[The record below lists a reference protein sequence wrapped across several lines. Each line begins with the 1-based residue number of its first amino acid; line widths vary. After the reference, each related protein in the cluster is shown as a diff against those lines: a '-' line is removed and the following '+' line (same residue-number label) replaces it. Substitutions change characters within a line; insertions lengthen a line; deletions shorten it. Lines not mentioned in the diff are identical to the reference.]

1 MGAQQRIL
9 FQQQTTAG
17 LAEMTPRP
25 TCKETRQ
32 LFVQLDMI
40 FVLHEGSASLGPFEQ
55 LAGRNL
61 VPLVV
66 VKVAEFLGAV
76 GRTGV
81 ELPSVVTTTA
91 VATAA
96 GVLEQQGGA
105 VRAAI
110 GWQEICVGTNV
121 PDPDPPDPDPHV
133 FGPPGSGS
141 TS

>member
-1 MGAQQRIL
+1 
-9 FQQQTTAG
+9 
-17 LAEMTPRP
+17 MTLRP

-32 LFVQLDMI
+32 LFIQLDMI
-40 FVLHEGSASLGPFEQ
+40 FVLHEGSAGLGPFEQ
-55 LAGRNL
+55 LTGRNL
-61 VPLVV
+61 VPLVE
-66 VKVAEFLGAV
+66 VKIAEFLGAV

-81 ELPSVVTTTA
+81 ELPRVVTTAT

-96 GVLEQQGGA
+96 GVLEQQGGT

-110 GWQEICVGTNV
+110 GWQEICVGTSV
-121 PDPDPPDPDPHV
+121 LDPDPPDPHV

>member
-9 FQQQTTAG
+9 FQQQTRAD

-25 TCKETRQ
+25 TCQEICQ

-40 FVLHEGSASLGPFEQ
+40 FVLHEGSAGLGPFEQ

-81 ELPSVVTTTA
+81 ELPRVVTTA
-91 VATAA
+91 AAAANAA

-110 GWQEICVGTNV
+110 GWQEIYVGTSV
-121 PDPDPPDPDPHV
+121 LDPDPPDPQV
-133 FGPPGSGS
+133 FGSPGSGS

>member
-9 FQQQTTAG
+9 SQQQTTAG

-25 TCKETRQ
+25 TCQEICQ
-32 LFVQLDMI
+32 LFIQLDMI
-40 FVLHEGSASLGPFEQ
+40 FLLHEGSPGLGPFEQ

-61 VPLVV
+61 IPFVV
-66 VKVAEFLGAV
+66 VKIAELLGAV

-91 VATAA
+91 AAATAA

-105 VRAAI
+105 MRAAI
-110 GWQEICVGTNV
+110 EW
-121 PDPDPPDPDPHV
+121 
-133 FGPPGSGS
+133 
-141 TS
+141 

>member
-9 FQQQTTAG
+9 SQQQTTAG
-17 LAEMTPRP
+17 LAEMAPRP
-25 TCKETRQ
+25 TCKEICQ
-32 LFVQLDMI
+32 LFIQLDVI
-40 FVLHEGSASLGPFEQ
+40 FVLQEDSPGLVPFEQ

-66 VKVAEFLGAV
+66 VKIAELLGAV

-81 ELPSVVTTTA
+81 ELPRVVTTA
-91 VATAA
+91 AAATAA
-96 GVLEQQGGA
+96 GVLEQQGGT
-105 VRAAI
+105 VRAAV

-121 PDPDPPDPDPHV
+121 PDPDPPDTHV

>member
-1 MGAQQRIL
+1 MGVQQRIL
-9 FQQQTTAG
+9 SQQQTRAG

-25 TCKETRQ
+25 TCQEICQ

-40 FVLHEGSASLGPFEQ
+40 FVLQKGSAGLAPFEQ

-66 VKVAEFLGAV
+66 VKIAELLGAI

-81 ELPSVVTTTA
+81 ELPRVVTTTA

-96 GVLEQQGGA
+96 GVLEQQAGA
-105 VRAAI
+105 VRAAK
-110 GWQEICVGTNV
+110 GWQENWCLTHADNQRC
-121 PDPDPPDPDPHV
+121 
-133 FGPPGSGS
+133 GSGFES
-141 TS
+141 VYTVQYFWK

>member
-9 FQQQTTAG
+9 FQQQTAAG

-25 TCKETRQ
+25 TCQEICQ
-32 LFVQLDMI
+32 LFVQLNMI
-40 FVLHEGSASLGPFEQ
+40 FVLHEGSAGLGPFEQ
-55 LAGRNL
+55 LAGRNP

-66 VKVAEFLGAV
+66 VKVAEFLRAV

-81 ELPSVVTTTA
+81 ELPRVVTTTA

-96 GVLEQQGGA
+96 GVLEQQGGT

-110 GWQEICVGTNV
+110 GWQETCVGTWKHADNQRC
-121 PDPDPPDPDPHV
+121 
-133 FGPPGSGS
+133 GSGFQS
-141 TS
+141 VYSIYGNR

>member
-9 FQQQTTAG
+9 FQQQTAAG

-25 TCKETRQ
+25 TCNEICQ
-32 LFVQLDMI
+32 LFIQLDMI
-40 FVLHEGSASLGPFEQ
+40 FILHEGSTGLGPFEQ

-61 VPLVV
+61 VPPVV

-81 ELPSVVTTTA
+81 ELPRVVTTTA

-105 VRAAI
+105 VRAARMARNLCWNQCS
-110 GWQEICVGTNV
+110 GS
-121 PDPDPPDPDPHV
+121 
-133 FGPPGSGS
+133 GSGS
-141 TS
+141 TGSTCFWASWIRIH

>member
-1 MGAQQRIL
+1 MGTLQRIL
-9 FQQQTTAG
+9 SQQQTTAG

-25 TCKETRQ
+25 TCQELRQ

-40 FVLHEGSASLGPFEQ
+40 PVLHEGSAGLVPFEQ

-66 VKVAEFLGAV
+66 VKIAEFLGAV

-81 ELPSVVTTTA
+81 ELPRVVTTATA
-91 VATAA
+91 AAATAA

-105 VRAAI
+105 VRAAE
-110 GWQEICVGTNV
+110 GWQENCVENTPIISEVDSDLCTYRNR
-121 PDPDPPDPDPHV
+121 
-133 FGPPGSGS
+133 
-141 TS
+141 